1 MKDTHATMT
10 MIKTTRT
17 IYDASR
23 RKRSMQSLPL
33 VIMILIIAV
42 FSSLQR
48 SSSHANPTLIEG
60 LDEIGSA
67 GNLGRTKTTR
77 SNDHREHEREY
88 NGDASDD
95 EDNRN
100 HHHLRPRVVV
110 TAPSNDA
117 ASPPEEEE
125 ESAQTNAKEEKEE
138 EKEEEES
145 AVLRKA
151 IARAKNEEKIERLRK
166 QERRLK
172 MSAKEYREAR
182 QEMKTEAM
190 KRSKPAQAQK
200 KRDLFEEFTSLYL
213 VPLYRAIA
221 NAPKS
226 FVAFNTG
233 GIAVAR
239 EKARKSV
246 KFVLF
251 KIPANAVSKNAFEKA
266 VGFVADFFLCLMTY
280 VFMKSVLLFTPMTKA
295 ANPTCKMTKMSNERV
310 KIQFHMPFAGA
321 ADKCIVFLKGNK
333 LLCRCPEK
341 MLECETELEKLT
353 DKNSTWII
361 FEEPVWIEYKDELVV
376 IAKVNKKSEDD
387 EAKKIDKMPL
397 KTPAA
402 KKKTF
407 SRMPTTKKKEKEE
420 DMAPDE
426 TKTALK
432 KTPASAK
439 PTTTANRRSTRQTPA
454 KTK

>member
-1 MKDTHATMT
+1 MT

-190 KRSKPAQAQK
+190 KRSKPAQALK

-251 KIPANAVSKNAFEKA
+251 KIPANAVSKNAFE
-266 VGFVADFFLCLMTY
+266 
-280 VFMKSVLLFTPMTKA
+280 
-295 ANPTCKMTKMSNERV
+295 
-310 KIQFHMPFAGA
+310 
-321 ADKCIVFLKGNK
+321 
-333 LLCRCPEK
+333 
-341 MLECETELEKLT
+341 
-353 DKNSTWII
+353 
-361 FEEPVWIEYKDELVV
+361 
-376 IAKVNKKSEDD
+376 
-387 EAKKIDKMPL
+387 
-397 KTPAA
+397 
-402 KKKTF
+402 
-407 SRMPTTKKKEKEE
+407 
-420 DMAPDE
+420 
-426 TKTALK
+426 
-432 KTPASAK
+432 
-439 PTTTANRRSTRQTPA
+439 
-454 KTK
+454 